1 MRNILIIMNFTFK
14 TFRDKQNSLGLKKT
28 NQVRITKLRAS
39 ILKLEIIT
47 KRKLYTAKLYTEI
60 RMYIVI
66 HRR

>member
-47 KRKLYTAKLYTEI
+47 KRKLYTTKLYTEM